1 MRILQSILVV
11 ASFLLVSGA
20 HAQTETPKG
29 YTKGSII
36 MPDNSS
42 IAGYVKDNMR
52 KNAAVAFIDEKQK
65 KTNYNGSDILAVTIG
80 SDNYI
85 SVKGDF
91 FKTICNGKLC
101 FVQKMS
107 DASGKIS
114 YNGNEAVFA
123 SGTDGKP
130 GDYFIYETKTK
141 ELKLVTKKNIS
152 EVATASFA
160 GCNEAIEK
168 SKTVTDDV
176 LQLKDAVIVYNTKSE
191 K

>member
-1 MRILQSILVV
+1 MRIFQSIP
-11 ASFLLVSGA
+11 AIATFLIVSGV
-20 HAQTETPKG
+20 HAQTEAPKG
-29 YTKGSII
+29 YTKGSIVL
-36 MPDNSS
+36 PDNSS
-42 IAGYVKDNMR
+42 VTGYVKDNMR
-52 KNAAVAFIDEKQK
+52 KSAAVSFISENQK
-65 KTNYNGSDILAVTIG
+65 KTNYDGADIASVTIG
-80 SDNYI
+80 SNNFI
-85 SVKGDF
+85 AIKGDF

-107 DASGKIS
+107 DASGKVS
-114 YNGNEAVFA
+114 YNGSEAVFA

-141 ELKLVTKKNIS
+141 ELKLVTKKNIG

-176 LQLKDAVIVYNTKSE
+176 LQLKDAVQVYNTKSVE
-191 K
+191 

>member
-1 MRILQSILVV
+1 MRILQSILAV
-11 ASFLLVSGA
+11 ASFLFVSGA
-20 HAQTETPKG
+20 NAQTETPKG
-29 YTKGSII
+29 YAKGSIVL
-36 MPDNSS
+36 PDNSS
-42 IAGYVKDNMR
+42 VAGYVKDNMR
-52 KNAAVAFIDEKQK
+52 KNAAVSFIDENQK
-65 KTNYNGSDILAVTIG
+65 KVNYSGSDIASVTIG
-80 SDNYI
+80 SDNFI
-85 SVKGDF
+85 AIKGDF

-107 DASGKIS
+107 DASGKLS
-114 YNGNEAVFA
+114 YNGSEAVFA

-152 EVATASFA
+152 EVSAVSFA

-168 SKTVTDDV
+168 SKTVTDDM
-176 LQLKDAVIVYNTKSE
+176 LQLKDAVTVYNAKSE

>member
-1 MRILQSILVV
+1 MRIFQSILAV
-11 ASFLLVSGA
+11 ASILLVSGA

-36 MPDNSS
+36 LPDNSS
-42 IAGYVKDNMR
+42 LTGYVKENMR
-52 KNAAVAFIDEKQK
+52 KNAAVSFIDENQK
-65 KTNYNGSDILAVTIG
+65 KINYNGSDIASVTIG
-80 SDNYI
+80 SDNFI
-85 SVKGDF
+85 AIKGDF

-107 DASGKIS
+107 DASGKVS

-141 ELKLVTKKNIS
+141 ELKLVTKKNIN

-168 SKTVTDDV
+168 SKTVTGDV
-176 LQLKDAVIVYNTKSE
+176 LQLKDAVEVYNNKSE